1 MKLSIDGV
9 DITPY
14 IAFGGVGWKREDL
27 DGPNTG
33 RGLDGTLFRDRVA
46 TKIRLDVTCRPLTTE
61 EAKIV
66 LTVISS
72 EWIEVTYTDPSQG
85 GEVTKTMYSNNNP
98 ATFMM
103 RDTSGIEYW
112 SGITFPLIEK

>member
-1 MKLSIDGV
+1 MILSVNGV
-9 DITPY
+9 DITPF
-14 IAFGGVGWKREDL
+14 IAFGGVSWRREDL

-46 TKIRLDVTCRPLTTE
+46 SKVRLDVTCRPLTTD

-66 LTVISS
+66 LSIIHS
-72 EWIEVTYTDPSQG
+72 EWVEVTYTDPSIG
-85 GEVTKTMYSNNNP
+85 GEVVKTMYSNNNP

-103 RDTSGIEYW
+103 RKSNGEEYW
-112 SGITFPLIEK
+112 SGITFPLIER